1 MEHLVTVFAR
11 EVAAKLRGDGSR
23 EDALTTPVETLLR
36 AMGRRQ
42 GISLVAHGQIPIPS
56 LRVRPDFAIGISNRI
71 IGHIELKAPGK
82 GVDPTRWRPKDHDRR
97 QWEKFRALTNV
108 LYTDGTHWALYRE
121 GAQVGPTAVLAG
133 DLRAG
138 ELTPGPEFEALITR
152 FLHATPPRSDS
163 VGALVPRIARLCSLL
178 REEVRERLERETRQE
193 TGQAFTVLANDWRDL
208 LFPDA
213 TREEFADQYAQTLT
227 FALLLA
233 RIEGI
238 DLADQPLREVAGKL
252 SKTHSLMGKALAVLT
267 DDALDDLRGVVG
279 TMVQVVSAVDPVL
292 FEDRTGD
299 AYLHFYERFLS
310 AYDPKLR
317 QETGTYYTPNEVVDF
332 MVRFTDSLLRER
344 LGRHKGFRDED
355 VTVVDPATGTGTF
368 LINIIDRVAKDEA
381 NELGEGLVPGTLR
394 DLSRRLIGFEKQ
406 TGPYAVAELRLS
418 HTFKAHGTEIPEDSL
433 RLHVADT
440 LDDPAVEHHL
450 GFHYEAIAKHR
461 RLANQVKAREQVMV
475 VIGNPPY
482 RRGVKRAGLGRWVA
496 EGNDNDR
503 TAILDRFRGAGPART
518 QYALDNLYIYFWA
531 WAAWKVFDLPTS
543 EPGPDE
549 GETRPGVIAFITHSG
564 FLDSSGTAGMRQYLR
579 RVADEGWIIGLTPEH
594 SPYPDVG
601 TRVFAGVHRE
611 ICVAVFVRRGQPHTD
626 EPAVVRRLDVPAG
639 SREAKFAW
647 LDGLTPDGH
656 RSGSGWQECA
666 NGWADPFQPAA
677 GSDWSAMP
685 SLEDLLPWHSPG
697 NKNNRSWPVS
707 PDQSTLRER
716 WRALVNAPKAR
727 KPNLLKSTRDR
738 HPDKAEPALPG
749 QRASSTLS
757 TETDNSAVLC
767 SYGRMTFDRQWIVA
781 DRRVIDFPRPPLW
794 LAQGDRQIH
803 LTELHTEAG
812 RQGPA
817 LGFTALL
824 PDMHHFKG
832 TEGGRVTPLYRDPF
846 GNLPNVAPG
855 LAAALSGALGIP
867 VPAEDIFSYTAGVAA
882 HPGYTAHYQ
891 QELAS
896 RGVRIP
902 LTRDP
907 ELWRAT
913 VEAGRR
919 VLWLHTFGERCADP
933 SAGRPHGT
941 PRLPDAERPLC
952 RNPIGD
958 TPGGMPETITY
969 DANTRTL
976 TVGTGTISPVPRE
989 VWEYRIGGVQVIR
1002 KWFGFRKRAP
1012 DVERQTP
1019 LNDILPD
1026 CWPTEYTRELLRVLN
1041 VLGLLVKME
1050 PDQAALLSAIDAG
1063 PQISIPELTALGVL
1077 PVSPSAK
1084 KAPRVPAPSPQ
1095 DTLDFEPG
1103 DPGAPP
1109 PRKRPRQ
1116 PA

>member
-1 MEHLVTVFAR
+1 M
-11 EVAAKLRGDGSR
+11 
-23 EDALTTPVETLLR
+23 
-36 AMGRRQ
+36 
-42 GISLVAHGQIPIPS
+42 
-56 LRVRPDFAIGISNRI
+56 
-71 IGHIELKAPGK
+71 
-82 GVDPTRWRPKDHDRR
+82 
-97 QWEKFRALTNV
+97 

-138 ELTPGPEFEALITR
+138 ELTPRPEFEALITR

-163 VGALVPRIARLCSLL
+163 VGVLVPRIARLCSLL

-193 TGQAFTVLANDWRDL
+193 TGQAFTVLAGDWRDL

-238 DLADQPLREVAGKL
+238 DLADEPLREVAGKL

-279 TMVQVVSAVDPVL
+279 TMVQVVPAVDPAL

-299 AYLHFYERFLS
+299 AYLHFYERFLA

-381 NELGEGLVPGTLR
+381 RELGKGLVPGTLR

-531 WAAWKVFDLPTS
+531 WAAWKVFDLPTA
-543 EPGPDE
+543 EPGTDGE
-549 GETRPGVIAFITHSG
+549 ETRPGVIAFITHSG

-579 RVADEGWIIGLTPEH
+579 RVADEGWVVGLTPEG
-594 SPYPDVG
+594 PYPDVG
-601 TRVFAGVHRE
+601 TRVFAGVKRE
-611 ICVAVFVRRGQPHTD
+611 ICVAVFVRHGHPHTE

-639 SREAKFAW
+639 SRETKFAW

-656 RSGSGWQECA
+656 QSGSGWQECA
-666 NGWADPFQPAA
+666 NGWTDPFQPAA

-697 NKNNRSWPVS
+697 NKNNRSWPVA
-707 PDQSTLRER
+707 PDPAPLGQR
-716 WRALVNAPKAR
+716 WRTLVTAPASR
-727 KPNLLKSTRDR
+727 RVALLKSTSDR
-738 HPDKAEPALPG
+738 RPDKPEPPLPG
-749 QRASSTLS
+749 QAVRVPLDE
-757 TETDNSAVLC
+757 ETDTLPLLIP
-767 SYGRMTFDRQWIVA
+767 YGRMTFDRQWQIA
-781 DRRVIDFPRPPLW
+781 DRRVIDRPRPALW
-794 LAQGDRQIH
+794 FVRSEQQVF

-846 GNLPNVAPG
+846 GNLPNVTPG
-855 LAAALSGALGIP
+855 LAAALSGILGIP
-867 VPAEDIFSYTAGVAA
+867 VRAEDIFSYTAGVAA

-919 VLWLHTFGERCADP
+919 VLWLHTFGERCVDP
-933 SAGRPHGT
+933 SAGRPHGS

-952 RNPIGD
+952 REPIGD
-958 TPGGMPETITY
+958 TPGGMPETIAY
-969 DANTRTL
+969 DASTRTL

-1002 KWFGFRKRAP
+1002 KWFGFRKRVP

-1026 CWPTEYTRELLRVLN
+1026 HWPTEYTRELLRVLN
-1041 VLGLLVKME
+1041 ILGLLVKME
-1050 PDQAALLSAIDAG
+1050 PEQAGLLT
-1063 PQISIPELTALGVL
+1063 SIAVGSQVSTAELTHLGVL
-1077 PVSPSAK
+1077 PVPLSAK
-1084 KAPRVPAPSPQ
+1084 KAPRITTPAQQ
-1095 DTLDFEPG
+1095 DTLDLG
-1103 DPGAPP
+1103 SVDAGTTP
-1109 PRKRPRQ
+1109 PRRGLRP